1 MACKI
6 HGMKQRG
13 ATHRPR
19 AKCSRSDQSGFTLIE
34 LMVTLAIVVIL
45 ATIGVPAMRNFLVM
59 QQARADA
66 DSLASAIRLARTEA
80 VKRSGNVSICPL
92 PANFNP
98 AQPACVAN
106 ATGDWGNGWMVF
118 IDYDDPAAGASA
130 YDNTNSTSHDQIL
143 RVEQTV
149 RSAQATNSA
158 NFKAITFMANGI
170 SSSAL
175 GTFTVGPT
183 TNTPGQTL
191 RLVVSRQGRVTQN
204 ALTATTAATTTP

>member
-1 MACKI
+1 MPN
-6 HGMKQRG
+6 
-13 ATHRPR
+13 ATRPR
-19 AKCSRSDQSGFTLIE
+19 SAHAGFTLIE
-34 LMVTLAIVVIL
+34 LMITLAIVIIL
-45 ATIGVPAMRNFLVM
+45 AVIGVPSMRNFLVM
-59 QQARADA
+59 QQARSDA

-106 ATGDWGNGWMVF
+106 ATGDWRYGWMVF
-118 IDYDDPAAGASA
+118 IDYDNASSSGSA
-130 YDNTNSTSHDQIL
+130 YDTSTDQRDAIL

-175 GTFTVGPT
+175 GTFTVGPA
-183 TNTPGQTL
+183 TNTHGQSL
-191 RLVVSRQGRVTQN
+191 QLAVSRQGRVTQR
-204 ALTATTAATTTP
+204 AW